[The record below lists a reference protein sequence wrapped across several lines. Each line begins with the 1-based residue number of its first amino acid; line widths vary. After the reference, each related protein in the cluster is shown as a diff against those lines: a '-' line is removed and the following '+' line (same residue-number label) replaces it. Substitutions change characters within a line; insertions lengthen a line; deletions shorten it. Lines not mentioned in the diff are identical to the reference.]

1 VKSVAQEAT
10 SVSGEQFPAA
20 ELESELRSFPL
31 LADLPDGDIA
41 GIAESFEELFADEGD
56 RIVAQGSERG
66 GLGLI
71 LEGQAALR
79 IDGDE
84 RARFGRGEFFGE
96 LSAVLNAPV
105 TGDVVALGP
114 VRYIRLPATAVE
126 PFLHAHPAVCFRLLQ
141 AEARRLRD
149 PRRWYS
155 SAPVRV
161 ADPSWTPRRW
171 RSKEALQQPAYPDQ
185 NEVDAVAAEL
195 AEQPP
200 LVFAGETRRLS
211 GALAEVAAGRAFLLQ
226 GGDCAESFAE
236 SSAEVM
242 QNRLRVMLQ
251 MALVL
256 TYGSGVR
263 VVKVGRMAGQFA
275 KPRSSPTE
283 LVGDV
288 ELPAYRGDIVND
300 ELPDLAARTPDPRRM
315 LDAYRQSTSRL
326 NVLRAL
332 VDGGFAS
339 LHQAE
344 AWNQDFVLSS
354 PAGRRYETLAAE
366 IRRALT
372 LMRATGVE
380 LGPVER
386 AEFWTSHEA
395 LLLPYEEA
403 LTRRDPETGE
413 WYCSSAH
420 LLWVGERT
428 RQNDGAH
435 VEFLS
440 GLHNPV
446 ASKIGPAATPDDVVD
461 LCERLNPERI
471 PGRLTLIAR
480 IGANLV
486 TDRLPP
492 LLAAVR
498 EAGHPV
504 VWTCDPMHANTLT
517 TPGGRKTRHFD
528 TILEEIEGFFAACA
542 AEATWPGGIHVEL
555 TGENVTECLGGGDDL
570 HEADLELNYTT
581 RCDPRLN
588 VRQSLDLAFRLGE
601 LLRA

>member
-1 VKSVAQEAT
+1 MVHGAT
-10 SVSGEQFPAA
+10 SVTGGQTSEGEFVT
-20 ELESELRSFPL
+20 ELRSFPL
-31 LADLPDGDIA
+31 LTDLPNGDLR
-41 GIAESFEELFADEGD
+41 GIAEAFEELFADEGD
-56 RIVAQGSERG
+56 RILAQGSHRG

-79 IDGDE
+79 IDGEE

-96 LSAVLNAPV
+96 VSAVLDAPV

-114 VRYIRLPATAVE
+114 VRYIRLGPADVA
-126 PFLHAHPAVCFRLLQ
+126 PFLHAHPAICYRLLQ

-155 SAPVRV
+155 SSPTRV
-161 ADPSWTPRRW
+161 ADPSWTPGSWQSRA
-171 RSKEALQQPAYPDQ
+171 ALQQPAYPDPA
-185 NEVDAVAAEL
+185 EVDAVTAEL
-195 AEQPP
+195 AVQPP
-200 LVFAGETRRLS
+200 LVFPGEVRRLS
-211 GALAEVAAGRAFLLQ
+211 EALAEVAAGRGFLLQ
-226 GGDCAESFAE
+226 AGDCAESFAE
-236 SSAEVM
+236 RSADVIR
-242 QNRLRVMLQ
+242 NRLRVMLQ

-275 KPRSSPTE
+275 KPRSSPVE
-283 LVGDV
+283 RVGDV
-288 ELPAYRGDIVND
+288 ELPSFRGDMIN
-300 ELPDLAARTPDPRRM
+300 EERPEGRTPDPQRM
-315 LDAYRQSTSRL
+315 LAAYHQSTSRL
-326 NVLRAL
+326 NVIRAL

-339 LHQAE
+339 LHQAH
-344 AWNQDFVLSS
+344 AWNQDFVFSS
-354 PAGRRYETLAAE
+354 PAGRRYETLAGE
-366 IRRALT
+366 IQHALT
-372 LMRATGVE
+372 LMRAAGVE
-380 LGPVER
+380 LGAIER

-413 WYCSSAH
+413 WYDCSAH
-420 LLWVGERT
+420 MLWVGERT
-428 RQNDGAH
+428 RQADGAH

-440 GLHNPV
+440 GVRNPV
-446 ASKIGPAATPDDVVD
+446 ASKIGPSAAHDDVVE

-471 PGRLTLIAR
+471 PGRLTLISR
-480 IGANLV
+480 MGATDV

-504 VWTCDPMHANTLT
+504 VWTCDPMHANTST
-517 TPGGRKTRHFD
+517 TAGGRKTRHFD
-528 TILEEIEGFFAACA
+528 TILEEIDGFFAACA

-570 HEADLELNYTT
+570 AEADLELNYTT
-581 RCDPRLN
+581 TCDPRLN